1 MSAGLEGFLTGF
13 FGARAEGMQ
22 RDKDKADAAE
32 ERLRN
37 IAQRNSIIAQ
47 NRTSMAAT
55 AKSMGDQLLSWGATP
70 EQIQAALG
78 SGQTGLA
85 DLYKTVSTVHST
97 LDADEAK
104 RFLGTVGAD
113 LGAAGA
119 VGKEG
124 LDNLYKSTFGL
135 PMGMKTGD
143 YKAPEESTLAKLFGY
158 TDRKA
163 KMMQNLDEEMSGVG
177 GYSVYDLTTI
187 GELPDYMPGS
197 AGESVMYKA
206 PSIYTQAKY
215 SDSIQDVDSSLRLM
229 ESSDAYKNASKNITE
244 LSDRILKLNMSES
257 PDPEIITRLEG
268 QKLEEEQKI
277 NSLRDNVIKEAVLTQ
292 SNSYFNSDTYLED
305 MSRYVTNSLGY
316 TPSWMPDLIE
326 SEKEV
331 NAIVNQSLGGN
342 LVGGNDDQT
351 AAALAGVDPAAAKPT
366 VIKTIKTEAGKD
378 VNVVEVDG
386 KTLVQTAGGNLM
398 SEEDSAEMIEAAKQY
413 SSKLDTKDGTVKA
426 YQRYEDMYKGLM
438 ELPEDQRSDYLDAF
452 DSLENIPSIKDAVEV
467 IIEDAPA
474 AADALGG
481 YAYGGTGYGVSLFT
495 EGVAA
500 AYAFIT
506 GDTVKAA
513 KIKGNAARNREEMK
527 EVMAN
532 GIVDHLQ
539 KIVDDNNIK
548 GGFGPDRAKA
558 VKRAVLENKPLMN
571 AVDSMVTE
579 NANGALE
586 ANPENRMVKVI
597 AGMLGGDVN
606 AIPAEEVSKTDA
618 AAALYGKAQDTETGG
633 GTFSASSKDVL
644 GGYKKVEE
652 EAEPDYAAAAMRA
665 PEHLEKLGEQAKSV
679 AKDLSSAISKA
690 VSKAQT
696 TAQEA
701 RAAKAALQ
709 EQGVTTE
716 GMSERETIEA
726 YDRQFLSDWKN
737 MPVAL
742 KTIVLG
748 SMVGKDKG
756 MTEEE
761 TIRDLD
767 RQFIMDWE
775 GMPVQNKTIIR
786 DVLYGKRVE
795 SFTDEQNKR
804 LNEMRQTNP
813 DWFIDTPP
821 LGLPLPDASE
831 VDTTFK
837 SRTDRP
843 TGMMSPLPAQ
853 RAGLEATPALGDT
866 ELDSMLTRIHGEG
879 SADMQKFMSK
889 VHTGKAKAADVTRII
904 NSTKKLPKTA
914 TRAKVLEKLYELR
927 DSIK

>member
-1 MSAGLEGFLTGF
+1 MADELQSFLTGF
-13 FGARAEGMQ
+13 FGTRASKMQ
-22 RDKDKADAAE
+22 ADQDKADAAE
-32 ERLRN
+32 ERMRN
-37 IAQRNSIIAQ
+37 IAERNKIIAQ
-47 NRTSMAAT
+47 NRTTMANT
-55 AKSMGDQLLSWGATP
+55 AKSMGDQLLAWGATP
-70 EQIQAALG
+70 DQIQAALG

-97 LDADEAK
+97 LNADEAK

-124 LDNLYKSTFGL
+124 LDNLYRSTFGM
-135 PMGMKTGD
+135 PMGTKTGD
-143 YKAPEESTLAKLFGY
+143 FKAPQESTLAKVFGY

-163 KMMQNLDEEMSGVG
+163 KMMQELDAELSGVG

-187 GELPDYMPGS
+187 SALPDYIPGS
-197 AGESVMYKA
+197 AGENIMYRQ
-206 PSIYTQAKY
+206 PSIYTKANY
-215 SDSIQDVDSSLRLM
+215 SDALDDVRKDITMVRQSGAFENVETNIASLDKQILDLKAG
-229 ESSDAYKNASKNITE
+229 ELTNIAKAKIKE
-244 LSDRILKLNMSES
+244 
-257 PDPEIITRLEG
+257 LEG
-268 QKLEEEQKI
+268 LKAAEVQKRDSLLD
-277 NSLRDNVIKEAVLTQ
+277 NSLRETILTK
-292 SNSYFNSDTYLED
+292 SNMYFNSDTYLED
-305 MSRYVTNSLGY
+305 MQSFIESTLGY

-326 SEKEV
+326 SEKQV
-331 NAIVNQSLGGN
+331 NAIVSKSLGGN
-342 LVGGNDDQT
+342 LVTEAGDQT
-351 AAALAGVDPAAAKPT
+351 SAALAGVDPVAAKPT
-366 VIKTIKTEAGKD
+366 VIRTIKTEAGKEL
-378 VNVVEVDG
+378 NVVEVNG
-386 KTLVQTAGGNLM
+386 KTLVQTTGGTLM
-398 SEEDSAEMIEAAKQY
+398 SEEDSAEVIAAAEEAGTATKVSYTSKAGEMPAIGDIMVDPTVVTQSDAPITWDAVTDFAGSIWKKVSENVAGSFEDKGMSIAGYTDPDVKKEVEAVLKVEGITPEMLEDAANRAPEYLDTLMGQVEAAI
-413 SSKLDTKDGTVKA
+413 T
-426 YQRYEDMYKGLM
+426 RY
-438 ELPEDQRSDYLDAF
+438 
-452 DSLENIPSIKDAVEV
+452 
-467 IIEDAPA
+467 
-474 AADALGG
+474 
-481 YAYGGTGYGVSLFT
+481 T
-495 EGVAA
+495 EM
-500 AYAFIT
+500 
-506 GDTVKAA
+506 KAA
-513 KIKGNAARNREEMK
+513 E
-527 EVMAN
+527 
-532 GIVDHLQ
+532 
-539 KIVDDNNIK
+539 
-548 GGFGPDRAKA
+548 
-558 VKRAVLENKPLMN
+558 
-571 AVDSMVTE
+571 
-579 NANGALE
+579 
-586 ANPENRMVKVI
+586 PENRMVKVVEDLI
-597 AGMLGGDVN
+597 KDV
-606 AIPAEEVSKTDA
+606 PDFTKT
-618 AAALYGKAQDTETGG
+618 TET
-633 GTFSASSKDVL
+633 
-644 GGYKKVEE
+644 
-652 EAEPDYAAAAMRA
+652 EPDYAAAAMRA

-679 AKDLSSAISKA
+679 AKALSDAISKA
-690 VSKAQT
+690 VGKAQN

-813 DWFIDTPP
+813 EWFIDTPP
-821 LGLPLPDASE
+821 LGLPVPDASQ

-866 ELDSMLTRIHGEG
+866 ELDSMLTRIYGEG
-879 SADMQKFMSK
+879 SADMQKFMNK
-889 VHTGKAKAADVTRII
+889 VHTGKVKAADVTRII
-904 NSTKKLPKTA
+904 NSTKKLPKTD
-914 TRAKVLEKLYELR
+914 TRAKVLEKLYSLR

>member
-22 RDKDKADAAE
+22 RDRDKADAAE

-78 SGQTGLA
+78 SGQAGLA

-197 AGESVMYKA
+197 AGENIMYKA

-229 ESSDAYKNASKNITE
+229 ESSDAYKNASKNITG
-244 LSDRILKLNMSES
+244 LSDKIQEEKLRQDPNEETLKN
-257 PDPEIITRLEG
+257 LEKL
-268 QKLEEEQKI
+268 KLEEEQKI
-277 NSLRDNVIKEAVLTQ
+277 NSMRDNVIKEAVLTQ

-331 NAIVNQSLGGN
+331 NAIVNQSLGGG
-342 LVGGNDDQT
+342 LVGEYGDQT
-351 AAALAGVDPAAAKPT
+351 AAALAGVDPVVAKPT
-366 VIKTIKTEAGKD
+366 VINTIKSEAGKEL
-378 VNVVEVDG
+378 NVVEVDG
-386 KTLVQTAGGNLM
+386 KTLVQTTGGTLM
-398 SEEDSAEMIEAAKQY
+398 SEEDSAE
-413 SSKLDTKDGTVKA
+413 
-426 YQRYEDMYKGLM
+426 
-438 ELPEDQRSDYLDAF
+438 
-452 DSLENIPSIKDAVEV
+452 V
-467 IIEDAPA
+467 IA
-474 AADALGG
+474 AAEEA
-481 YAYGGTGYGVSLFT
+481 GTATKVSYT
-495 EGVAA
+495 SKVGEMPAVV
-500 AYAFIT
+500 
-506 GDTVKAA
+506 DTY
-513 KIKGNAARNREEMK
+513 EM
-527 EVMAN
+527 
-532 GIVDHLQ
+532 
-539 KIVDDNNIK
+539 
-548 GGFGPDRAKA
+548 PD
-558 VKRAVLENKPLMN
+558 
-571 AVDSMVTE
+571 VTS
-579 NANGALE
+579 
-586 ANPENRMVKVI
+586 PK
-597 AGMLGGDVN
+597 D
-606 AIPAEEVSKTDA
+606 KA
-618 AAALYGKAQDTETGG
+618 AAARKQASVTAAELEDAYDIAVDATDTVREVSTGAIK
-633 GTFSASSKDVL
+633 TTADFVDRWVL
-644 GGYKKVEE
+644 GASVGYMQKPIATMTSGLAWLSDKAGFKDLADGLYVAAYDQAKGADDMIEKGFFENLMDTAGSSEYPESTFVNGMVEYLQPSIQKPMGEVSEEESAAMLDALKENLSTMYGAIKKIKPTPNEDNPMIKSIESLVGKPEPKTT

-665 PEHLEKLGEQAKSV
+665 KDHLETLGEQAKSV

-701 RAAKAALQ
+701 RTAKAALQ

-795 SFTDEQNKR
+795 SFTEEQNKR

-821 LGLPLPDASE
+821 LGLPVPDASE

-879 SADMQKFMSK
+879 SADMQKFMNK
-889 VHTGKAKAADVTRII
+889 VHTGKVKAADVTRII
-904 NSTKKLPKTA
+904 NSTKKLPKTT